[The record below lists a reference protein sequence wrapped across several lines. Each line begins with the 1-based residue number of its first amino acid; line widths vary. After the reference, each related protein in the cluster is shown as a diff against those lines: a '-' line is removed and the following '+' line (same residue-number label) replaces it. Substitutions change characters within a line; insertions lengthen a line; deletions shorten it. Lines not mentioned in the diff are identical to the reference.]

1 MTAHTKHCSTRY
13 QFQTNGSNSFKPARN
28 QYNIINTLG
37 KVVPVQRV
45 IKFSGSPT
53 TDTMYK
59 QAKTTHKQATYGLE
73 PAATRSP
80 ASLVPIYQLVPVYLS
95 HPIIIKMD

>member
-1 MTAHTKHCSTRY
+1 MGATVSNQPEISITSSTHW
-13 QFQTNGSNSFKPARN
+13 
-28 QYNIINTLG
+28 G